1 MEGKL
6 FPRAAAFA
14 ERLWSN
20 PSDHWS
26 KAEQRMLQHRERLR
40 QRGVKADALQPE
52 WCRLN
57 EDQCYVAGTRDGR
70 TNAEL
75 VGSVTLSFVTLVP

>member
-6 FPRAAAFA
+6 FPRAAALA
-14 ERLWSN
+14 ERLWSD
-20 PSDHWS
+20 PPEHWS

-40 QRGVKADALQPE
+40 QRGVRADALQPE

-57 EDQCYVAGTRDGR
+57 ENQCYLSGTRD
-70 TNAEL
+70 AHL
-75 VGSVTLSFVTLVP
+75 QSLLKFVWW